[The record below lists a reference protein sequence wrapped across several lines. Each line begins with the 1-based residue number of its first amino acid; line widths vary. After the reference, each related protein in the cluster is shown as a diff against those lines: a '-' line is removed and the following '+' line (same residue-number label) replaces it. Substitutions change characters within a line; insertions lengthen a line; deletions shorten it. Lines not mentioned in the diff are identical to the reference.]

1 MKNEKKMADA
11 ALELD
16 IDSFDLNTFLKRPDV
31 LEKIAHDE
39 YLLFLLVN
47 GVKRLQVSGKDNDF
61 EMGLKKKFV
70 RWDSHSHGFDYGCG
84 FMSLNVSIRKI
95 FVQSDDPPLYVAKL
109 YFNSHDDSDFSI
121 KSPVSSLEDAKKT
134 YSSLLESFYK
144 IDCVPSYK
152 EANLIALRHGCY
164 VDE

>member
-1 MKNEKKMADA
+1 MKNEKKMIDA

-16 IDSFDLNTFLKRPDV
+16 VDSFDLNTFLQRSDV
-31 LEKIAHDE
+31 LEKIAREE

-47 GVKRLQVSGKDNDF
+47 GVKRLRVSGQDNDF

-70 RWDSHSHGFDYGCG
+70 RWERHSHGYDYGCG
-84 FMSLNVSIRKI
+84 FMSLSVSIRKL
-95 FVQSDDPPLYVAKL
+95 FVRSDDPPLYVAKL

-134 YSSLLESFYK
+134 YSSLLERFYK
-144 IDCVPSYK
+144 IDCVPSYE
-152 EANLIALRHGCY
+152 EANLIAVRCGCF
-164 VDE
+164 VD